1 MTRQRTGAWGQ
12 NIEKTLGTPWPRVEE
27 FLTGIGKCSGQL
39 CYVLKTAWFALTSSI
54 ARTKRSQSSRELSGR
69 MMGGGFISG
78 HDSLGTSSSWGRNSS
93 SLARWRSRR
102 NENGNVKI
110 HPNKN
115 KFRTLFH
122 VHRSRWWGKT
132 PHHKTGPLRKRFRQ
146 FQHLEN
152 NSSKSRDTGTTF
164 THLNIL
170 QRWKWMLSSCKIRLE
185 FRRSLGSAL
194 VQSTSRKERG
204 LVSPTAASNRAY
216 CKSAPRK
223 PWDNRAIYT
232 RKNKTRLK

>member
-1 MTRQRTGAWGQ
+1 M
-12 NIEKTLGTPWPRVEE
+12 
-27 FLTGIGKCSGQL
+27 
-39 CYVLKTAWFALTSSI
+39 TSSI

-93 SLARWRSRR
+93 SFARWRSRR

-132 PHHKTGPLRKRFRQ
+132 PNHKTGPLRKWFKQ

-164 THLNIL
+164 KHLNIL
-170 QRWKWMLSSCKIRLE
+170 QRWKWVLSSCKIRLE
-185 FRRSLGSAL
+185 FRCSLGSAL
-194 VQSTSRKERG
+194 LQSTSRKERG
-204 LVSPTAASNRAY
+204 LVSPTAASNLGSITSRCSGKWGSKTGPGRRRKSSLLVIEPIANRLHANVETIGPFIRGKIRRAL
-216 CKSAPRK
+216 
-223 PWDNRAIYT
+223 
-232 RKNKTRLK
+232 NKTRTVPFIRECLI